1 MSVSPD
7 WFYGSDYMFA
17 VLCAAFALEFI
28 FGGLPGLSQIL
39 SLPRTISAAVARRA
53 GRRLNRQ
60 NRSSRSRRMRGA
72 LVVLV
77 LVPLAGI
84 GGLYGAEFCR
94 SLADG
99 WILEAGLVAMC
110 VGLQRPLVNAGAL
123 RRALARK
130 SLDRARSILG
140 RAVGYETDAID
151 EHGLARGSVEMFA
164 VRLCDGLVG
173 PVFWYVIG
181 GLPGLFAYRVTTALA
196 DELVYPTEKHAA
208 FGRMAGALDRLM
220 NFIPA
225 PVTAF
230 LIVLGTLFSPT
241 ARPLAAIR
249 GMIGGAAAGQPPREG
264 WTHGAVAGALGLS
277 LSGPRRHDGAVAPGA
292 WIGDGRARANSTDIA
307 RAMWLYL
314 IVGFLG
320 LAPLVLLALV
330 AHRF

>member
-39 SLPRTISAAVARRA
+39 SLPRTISAAVACRA

-181 GLPGLFAYRVTTALA
+181 GLPGLFAYRVTAALPPASRRGKAGRTEPSPARWDCPCRVRAAMTARSRRA
-196 DELVYPTEKHAA
+196 HGSAMAA
-208 FGRMAGALDRLM
+208 
-220 NFIPA
+220 PA
-225 PVTAF
+225 P
-230 LIVLGTLFSPT
+230 
-241 ARPLAAIR
+241 IR
-249 GMIGGAAAGQPPREG
+249 RISRVQCGCI
-264 WTHGAVAGALGLS
+264 
-277 LSGPRRHDGAVAPGA
+277 
-292 WIGDGRARANSTDIA
+292 
-307 RAMWLYL
+307 
-314 IVGFLG
+314 
-320 LAPLVLLALV
+320 
-330 AHRF
+330 